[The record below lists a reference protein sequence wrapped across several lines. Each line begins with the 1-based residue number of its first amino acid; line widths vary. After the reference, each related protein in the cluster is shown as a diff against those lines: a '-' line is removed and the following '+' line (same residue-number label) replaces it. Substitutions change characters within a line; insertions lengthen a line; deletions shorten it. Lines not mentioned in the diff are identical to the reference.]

1 MKAQV
6 LKILKN
12 NKDYVSGQKLCEL
25 FKVSRTY
32 IWKII
37 KQLREEGY
45 NIEAISNK
53 GYKLIDSPDLIN
65 NEELES
71 IIDTKYIAKK
81 IYFYEELDST
91 NIEAKKIAENGGEN
105 GTLIITEKQTL
116 GKGRRGRGWISPS
129 GVNIYMSLILKP
141 NIYPKCA
148 SMITLITALAVQNA
162 IQDITKLDTFIK
174 WPNDIV
180 INSKKV
186 CGILT
191 EMSADMD
198 NINYI
203 VTGIGINVNI
213 QYFEKDIKNIAT
225 SLYIETKE
233 KIKRSILIAQIMKQF
248 EYYYEIFL
256 KTSDLS
262 KLEKEY
268 NNKLINLNRQVKIIE
283 QNKEYKAISKGINEK
298 GELIVEEDGIEKK
311 VISGEVSVR
320 GVYEYV

>member
-1 MKAQV
+1 MKAKV

-141 NIYPKCA
+141 NIYPRCA